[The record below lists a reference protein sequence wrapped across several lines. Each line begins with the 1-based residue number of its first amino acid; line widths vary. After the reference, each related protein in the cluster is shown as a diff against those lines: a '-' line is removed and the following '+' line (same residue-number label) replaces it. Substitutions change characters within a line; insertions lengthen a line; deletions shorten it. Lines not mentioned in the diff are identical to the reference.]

1 MASKSSEKSCE
12 ARVESPI
19 IPPNTLRL
27 KIQPKTISVET
38 TLKPTFSKALDP
50 SIHFHLVV
58 AHKGVQKNPP
68 FCLIIECL

>member
-1 MASKSSEKSCE
+1 
-12 ARVESPI
+12 
-19 IPPNTLRL
+19 LRL